1 MGSESET
8 TVGSAETFSTLTW
21 PEGTGRLPML
31 VPETDV
37 TGDRPE
43 NQSHLIASSRLDL
56 VYFLCVSFIVGIFAK
71 LELRKSA
78 LPLAEFGRSEAVPIP
93 SGIYVQLRR
102 NPHQLLHADC
112 ATFCKGLS
120 SAPMKPIRILIAD
133 DHAVVLE
140 GLVALIGR
148 QSDMEIVAQASNGKE
163 AVEEWNN
170 HRPDVSLLDLRMP
183 ALDAVGVI
191 TRIRE
196 TDPAAR
202 VLVLTTFDTDEDIYR
217 AVKSGAKGYLLK
229 DAPRDILLESIRKVH
244 AGETCLAPEL
254 TAKLA
259 GRLSSASLT
268 DRELDVL
275 ALLVRGKSTREIGAA
290 LFIGET
296 TVKSHLKKMSGKLGV
311 IGRAEIISESLRRGL
326 VRL

>member
-1 MGSESET
+1 
-8 TVGSAETFSTLTW
+8 
-21 PEGTGRLPML
+21 
-31 VPETDV
+31 
-37 TGDRPE
+37 
-43 NQSHLIASSRLDL
+43 
-56 VYFLCVSFIVGIFAK
+56 
-71 LELRKSA
+71 
-78 LPLAEFGRSEAVPIP
+78 
-93 SGIYVQLRR
+93 
-102 NPHQLLHADC
+102 
-112 ATFCKGLS
+112 
-120 SAPMKPIRILIAD
+120 MKRIRILVAD

-148 QSDMEIVAQASNGKE
+148 QSDMKIVSQASTGKE
-163 AVEEWNN
+163 AVEEWNK

-191 TRIRE
+191 NRIRDV
-196 TDPAAR
+196 DPAAR
-202 VLVLTTFDTDEDIYR
+202 CLVLTTFDTDEDIYQ
-217 AVKSGAKGYLLK
+217 AVKAGAKGYLLK
-229 DAPRDILLESIRKVH
+229 DAPREILLESIRRVH

-268 DRELDVL
+268 EREMEVL
-275 ALLVRGKSTREIGAA
+275 VLLVHGNGTREIGAK

-311 IGRAEIISESLRRGL
+311 VGRAEMISESLRRGL

>member
-1 MGSESET
+1 
-8 TVGSAETFSTLTW
+8 
-21 PEGTGRLPML
+21 
-31 VPETDV
+31 
-37 TGDRPE
+37 
-43 NQSHLIASSRLDL
+43 
-56 VYFLCVSFIVGIFAK
+56 
-71 LELRKSA
+71 
-78 LPLAEFGRSEAVPIP
+78 
-93 SGIYVQLRR
+93 
-102 NPHQLLHADC
+102 
-112 ATFCKGLS
+112 
-120 SAPMKPIRILIAD
+120 MKRIRILVAD

-148 QSDMEIVAQASNGKE
+148 QSDMKIVAQASTGKE
-163 AVEEWNN
+163 AVEEWNK

-191 TRIRE
+191 NRIRDV
-196 TDPAAR
+196 DPAAR
-202 VLVLTTFDTDEDIYR
+202 CLVLTTFDTDEDIYQV
-217 AVKSGAKGYLLK
+217 VKAGAKGYLLK
-229 DAPRDILLESIRKVH
+229 DAPREILLESIRRVH

-268 DRELDVL
+268 EREMEVL
-275 ALLVRGKSTREIGAA
+275 VLLVHGNGTREIGAK

-311 IGRAEIISESLRRGL
+311 IGRAEMISESLRRGL

>member
-1 MGSESET
+1 
-8 TVGSAETFSTLTW
+8 
-21 PEGTGRLPML
+21 
-31 VPETDV
+31 
-37 TGDRPE
+37 
-43 NQSHLIASSRLDL
+43 
-56 VYFLCVSFIVGIFAK
+56 
-71 LELRKSA
+71 
-78 LPLAEFGRSEAVPIP
+78 
-93 SGIYVQLRR
+93 
-102 NPHQLLHADC
+102 
-112 ATFCKGLS
+112 
-120 SAPMKPIRILIAD
+120 MKPIRILIAD

-191 TRIRE
+191 TRIRG

-229 DAPRDILLESIRKVH
+229 DAVQGHLAGVRSARCLPRRNLS
-244 AGETCLAPEL
+244 APEL

-290 LFIGET
+290 FC
-296 TVKSHLKKMSGKLGV
+296 S
-311 IGRAEIISESLRRGL
+311 L
-326 VRL
+326 VRRPSSRI

>member
-1 MGSESET
+1 M
-8 TVGSAETFSTLTW
+8 
-21 PEGTGRLPML
+21 
-31 VPETDV
+31 
-37 TGDRPE
+37 
-43 NQSHLIASSRLDL
+43 SR
-56 VYFLCVSFIVGIFAK
+56 
-71 LELRKSA
+71 
-78 LPLAEFGRSEAVPIP
+78 
-93 SGIYVQLRR
+93 
-102 NPHQLLHADC
+102 
-112 ATFCKGLS
+112 
-120 SAPMKPIRILIAD
+120 IRILVAD

-148 QSDMEIVAQASNGKE
+148 QSDMKIVAEASNGKE
-163 AVEEWNN
+163 AVEEWTK

-191 TRIRE
+191 DRIRE

-202 VLVLTTFDTDEDIYR
+202 CLVLTTFDTDEDIYR

-259 GRLSSASLT
+259 GRLSSTSLT
-268 DRELDVL
+268 DREMDVL
-275 ALLVRGKSTREIGAA
+275 ALLVRGKGTREIGAA
-290 LFIGET
+290 LFIAET

-311 IGRAEIISESLRRGL
+311 IGRAEMISESLRRGL

>member
-1 MGSESET
+1 MN
-8 TVGSAETFSTLTW
+8 
-21 PEGTGRLPML
+21 R
-31 VPETDV
+31 
-37 TGDRPE
+37 
-43 NQSHLIASSRLDL
+43 
-56 VYFLCVSFIVGIFAK
+56 
-71 LELRKSA
+71 
-78 LPLAEFGRSEAVPIP
+78 
-93 SGIYVQLRR
+93 
-102 NPHQLLHADC
+102 
-112 ATFCKGLS
+112 
-120 SAPMKPIRILIAD
+120 IRILVAD

-148 QSDMEIVAQASNGKE
+148 QSDMKIVAEASNGKE
-163 AVEEWNN
+163 AVEEWTK

-191 TRIRE
+191 DRIRE

-202 VLVLTTFDTDEDIYR
+202 CLVLTTFDTDEDIYR

-259 GRLSSASLT
+259 GRLSSTSLT
-268 DRELDVL
+268 DREMDVL
-275 ALLVRGKSTREIGAA
+275 ALLVRGKGTREIGAA
-290 LFIGET
+290 LFIAET

-311 IGRAEIISESLRRGL
+311 IGRAEMISESLRRGL

>member
-1 MGSESET
+1 ME
-8 TVGSAETFSTLTW
+8 
-21 PEGTGRLPML
+21 
-31 VPETDV
+31 
-37 TGDRPE
+37 
-43 NQSHLIASSRLDL
+43 
-56 VYFLCVSFIVGIFAK
+56 
-71 LELRKSA
+71 
-78 LPLAEFGRSEAVPIP
+78 PI
-93 SGIYVQLRR
+93 S
-102 NPHQLLHADC
+102 
-112 ATFCKGLS
+112 
-120 SAPMKPIRILIAD
+120 ILIAD

-148 QSDMEIVAQASNGKE
+148 QSDMKIVAQASNGAE
-163 AVEEWNN
+163 AVEEWTN

-191 TRIRE
+191 NRIRE

-202 VLVLTTFDTDEDIYR
+202 FLVLTTFDADEDIYR

-229 DAPRDILLESIRKVH
+229 DAPRENLLESIRRVH

-259 GRLSSASLT
+259 ERLSSASLT

-275 ALLVRGKSTREIGAA
+275 ALLVRGKGTREIGAA

-311 IGRAEIISESLRRGL
+311 IGRAEMISESLRRGL

>member
-1 MGSESET
+1 MN
-8 TVGSAETFSTLTW
+8 
-21 PEGTGRLPML
+21 R
-31 VPETDV
+31 
-37 TGDRPE
+37 
-43 NQSHLIASSRLDL
+43 
-56 VYFLCVSFIVGIFAK
+56 
-71 LELRKSA
+71 
-78 LPLAEFGRSEAVPIP
+78 
-93 SGIYVQLRR
+93 
-102 NPHQLLHADC
+102 
-112 ATFCKGLS
+112 
-120 SAPMKPIRILIAD
+120 IRILVAD
-133 DHAVVLE
+133 NHAVVLE

-148 QSDMEIVAQASNGKE
+148 QSDMKIVAEASNGKE
-163 AVEEWNN
+163 AVEEWTK

-191 TRIRE
+191 DRIRE

-202 VLVLTTFDTDEDIYR
+202 CLVLTTFDTDEDIYR

-259 GRLSSASLT
+259 GRLSSTSLT
-268 DRELDVL
+268 DREMDVL
-275 ALLVRGKSTREIGAA
+275 ALLVRGKGTREIGAA
-290 LFIGET
+290 LFIAET

-311 IGRAEIISESLRRGL
+311 IGRAEMISESLRRGL

>member
-1 MGSESET
+1 VFDADE
-8 TVGSAETFSTLTW
+8 
-21 PEGTGRLPML
+21 
-31 VPETDV
+31 
-37 TGDRPE
+37 
-43 NQSHLIASSRLDL
+43 AS
-56 VYFLCVSFIVGIFAK
+56 
-71 LELRKSA
+71 
-78 LPLAEFGRSEAVPIP
+78 
-93 SGIYVQLRR
+93 
-102 NPHQLLHADC
+102 
-112 ATFCKGLS
+112 
-120 SAPMKPIRILIAD
+120 IRILIAD

-148 QSDMEIVAQASNGKE
+148 QSDMKIVAQASNGAE
-163 AVEEWNN
+163 AVDEWNN

-191 TRIRE
+191 DRIRE

-202 VLVLTTFDTDEDIYR
+202 FLVLTTFDTDEDIYR

-275 ALLVRGKSTREIGAA
+275 TLLVRGKGTREIGAA
-290 LFIGET
+290 LFICAMAIR
-296 TVKSHLKKMSGKLGV
+296 LLRM
-311 IGRAEIISESLRRGL
+311 IPGRPLRRHGQ
-326 VRL
+326 RR

>member
-1 MGSESET
+1 
-8 TVGSAETFSTLTW
+8 
-21 PEGTGRLPML
+21 
-31 VPETDV
+31 
-37 TGDRPE
+37 
-43 NQSHLIASSRLDL
+43 
-56 VYFLCVSFIVGIFAK
+56 
-71 LELRKSA
+71 
-78 LPLAEFGRSEAVPIP
+78 
-93 SGIYVQLRR
+93 
-102 NPHQLLHADC
+102 
-112 ATFCKGLS
+112 
-120 SAPMKPIRILIAD
+120 MKRIRILVAD

-148 QSDMEIVAQASNGKE
+148 QSDMKIVAQASTGKE
-163 AVEEWNN
+163 AVEEWNK

-191 TRIRE
+191 NRIRDV
-196 TDPAAR
+196 DPAAR
-202 VLVLTTFDTDEDIYR
+202 CLVLTTFDTDEDIYQ
-217 AVKSGAKGYLLK
+217 AVKAGAKGYLLK
-229 DAPRDILLESIRKVH
+229 DAPREILLESIRRVH

-268 DRELDVL
+268 EREMEVL
-275 ALLVRGKSTREIGAA
+275 VLLVHGNGTREIGAK

-311 IGRAEIISESLRRGL
+311 IGRAEMISESLRRGL

>member
-1 MGSESET
+1 M
-8 TVGSAETFSTLTW
+8 F
-21 PEGTGRLPML
+21 
-31 VPETDV
+31 
-37 TGDRPE
+37 GDRVPRW
-43 NQSHLIASSRLDL
+43 LIASPKVTRVAAVSRKPRSVQYPILDCPRDSFRSRLL
-56 VYFLCVSFIVGIFAK
+56 
-71 LELRKSA
+71 SA
-78 LPLAEFGRSEAVPIP
+78 DPWSWLNRGK
-93 SGIYVQLRR
+93 
-102 NPHQLLHADC
+102 
-112 ATFCKGLS
+112 FCKGPS
-120 SAPMKPIRILIAD
+120 SIPMKLIRILVAD

-148 QSDMEIVAQASNGKE
+148 QSDMKIVAQASNGAE
-163 AVEEWNN
+163 AVDEWSK

-183 ALDAVGVI
+183 LLDAVGVI
-191 TRIRE
+191 NRIRE

-202 VLVLTTFDTDEDIYR
+202 FLVLTTFDTDEDIYR

-229 DAPRDILLESIRKVH
+229 DAPREILLESIRRVH

-259 GRLSSASLT
+259 FRLSSASLT

-275 ALLVRGKSTREIGAA
+275 TLLVRGKGTREIGAA

-311 IGRAEIISESLRRGL
+311 IGRAEMISESLRRGL